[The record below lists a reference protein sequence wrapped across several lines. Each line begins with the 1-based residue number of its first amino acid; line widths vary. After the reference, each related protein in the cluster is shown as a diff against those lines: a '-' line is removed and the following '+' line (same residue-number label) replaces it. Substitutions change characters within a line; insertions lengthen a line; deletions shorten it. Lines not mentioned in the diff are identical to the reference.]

1 MTRGG
6 GRGVAASETGTPIED
21 SQSGLQITIGF
32 CTFHFTSAIGVSIF
46 GHGFHDVSCKTSTFT
61 RAGSECYNCSKQFLT
76 NVWCKITTSAIPNL
90 SSASPETTKIQ
101 LKSVSKRSD
110 TAQGLRNQ
118 LIAPQTG
125 LPAGFCSKWQ
135 LDQVQRRRGAAEPP
149 QHAPPIATAA
159 KGATARSRLLRWY
172 RAVRAGLPQTQDCGC

>member
-1 MTRGG
+1 MTRRGG
-6 GRGVAASETGTPIED
+6 GYAALETGTPIKD

-46 GHGFHDVSCKTSTFT
+46 GHGFHDVSCKTSILT
-61 RAGSECYNCSKQFLT
+61 RAGSECHNYSKQFLT
-76 NVWCKITTSAIPNL
+76 NVCCKITTSAIPNL

-110 TAQGLRNQ
+110 TAHVRNQ

-135 LDQVQRRRGAAEPP
+135 LCVLSKASLKQSFHSPKDALFQ
-149 QHAPPIATAA
+149 AT
-159 KGATARSRLLRWY
+159 
-172 RAVRAGLPQTQDCGC
+172 GLIGP

>member
-1 MTRGG
+1 MTRRGG
-6 GRGVAASETGTPIED
+6 GYPASETGTPIKD

-110 TAQGLRNQ
+110 TAQGLRHQ

-135 LDQVQRRRGAAEPP
+135 LCVLSKASSKQSFHSPKDALFQ
-149 QHAPPIATAA
+149 ATALI
-159 KGATARSRLLRWY
+159 G
-172 RAVRAGLPQTQDCGC
+172 P